1 MGLATLV
8 TSLSDDLAHEGTGD
22 IINSGWEVAAIHTQG
37 CLKGRLSSSRYFLF
51 LSPARK
57 EHTVG
62 LRIAGSEGH
71 QSDRLQ
77 AVEFLLGQFEISL
90 EGLSETVASGE
101 VEAHRQRRKLADSVA
116 DALQDP
122 SLSDASRSVFSHA
135 YSLLAN

>member
-1 MGLATLV
+1 MSPPVQAEEYFA
-8 TSLSDDLAHEGTGD
+8 DLLE
-22 IINSGWEVAAIHTQG
+22 
-37 CLKGRLSSSRYFLF
+37 
-51 LSPARK
+51 
-57 EHTVG
+57 
-62 LRIAGSEGH
+62 IASSEGH

-122 SLSDASRSVFSHA
+122 SLSDASRSVLSHT

>member
-1 MGLATLV
+1 MSPPVQAEEYFA
-8 TSLSDDLAHEGTGD
+8 DL
-22 IINSGWEVAAIHTQG
+22 
-37 CLKGRLSSSRYFLF
+37 
-51 LSPARK
+51 
-57 EHTVG
+57 

-116 DALQDP
+116 DALQAP
-122 SLSDASRSVFSHA
+122 SLSDASRSVLSHA